1 MFAESIISIIC
12 AQTLHL
18 ELLED
23 NYRYRVSLKVELC
36 SQSAKNT
43 SDSHISFAAP
53 SRTVNYNYIA
63 FQVSVWLSNTFILLQ
78 LTSSG
83 FWDTGINSPKWS
95 SGLLAVSE
103 LFHLFFVSALFA
115 GLWL

>member
-1 MFAESIISIIC
+1 MQVNETGTTANIRLRPTTELPQMFAKSIISIIC

-43 SDSHISFAAP
+43 LALLH
-53 SRTVNYNYIA
+53 
-63 FQVSVWLSNTFILLQ
+63 QV
-78 LTSSG
+78 
-83 FWDTGINSPKWS
+83 
-95 SGLLAVSE
+95 E
-103 LFHLFFVSALFA
+103 L
-115 GLWL
+115 